1 MKLYLEID
9 TRPYLR
15 MWKSKGNGTWNKKV
29 MKKFY
34 ELFAQP
40 SYFIQQYHFRC
51 YFISLYDVKS
61 SFQDFTFIVAAI
73 LDFSAAILK
82 IDQFWLANERNSNNS
97 CQWTF
102 LPSFMLVSGCAW
114 LLSFPAPLIA

>member
-1 MKLYLEID
+1 M
-9 TRPYLR
+9 
-15 MWKSKGNGTWNKKV
+15 M
-29 MKKFY
+29 
-34 ELFAQP
+34 
-40 SYFIQQYHFRC
+40 YFIQQYHFRC

-73 LDFSAAILK
+73 LDLSAAILK
-82 IDQFWLANERNSNNS
+82 IDQFWLANEKNSNNS

-114 LLSFPAPLIA
+114 LLSFPAPL